1 MPHLTIARRLR
12 VVALLPVL
20 AFIAAHWMP
29 VFAADMQHIA
39 HSPRAGIPDSARKAT
54 PADMHE
60 RPRYDIETTARVEA
74 GGQARVRDV
83 SESGLRLAK
92 SPPLTVVATVVVTFA
107 AGLSPPPTAPVQG
120 LPSVSAPR
128 PARNDF
134 DIRVTIGS

>member
-1 MPHLTIARRLR
+1 MRSEEAAAHSPVHDPAAAGAMRPAGRSTLAEEPCMPHLTIARRLR

-54 PADMHE
+54 PAGMHE

-83 SESGLRLAK
+83 S
-92 SPPLTVVATVVVTFA
+92 
-107 AGLSPPPTAPVQG
+107 
-120 LPSVSAPR
+120 
-128 PARNDF
+128 
-134 DIRVTIGS
+134 